1 MERAVSGFVTP
12 GRPSGKVAGLSD
24 REFVRL
30 DVEDSI
36 AQVTLDRPPVNALS
50 IPLYRDIASAFGEID
65 QRTDEIHAAILTGA
79 GRAFCA
85 GRDLKVAGTEDP
97 DERAKWVKAALG
109 SIYHCAVPVV
119 GAVNG
124 AAVGAGLV
132 SAISCDILVASENAF
147 FVMPEI
153 DAGGNPSI
161 AALLR
166 GLNQF
171 QARGLAFLGERHTA
185 EDFYRMGIVRAV
197 LPPEELLPEA
207 RRLAGILAAK
217 DPLTLRMAKW
227 SANEVEALFSNFE
240 QAYRAIES
248 RVSAVTMKTDSA
260 KEAAKN
266 FADKRG
272 PLANRQF

>member
-1 MERAVSGFVTP
+1 MDDKDRAE
-12 GRPSGKVAGLSD
+12 KVVDLPD

-36 AQVTLDRPPVNALS
+36 AVVTLDRPPVNALS
-50 IPLYRDIASAFGEID
+50 IGLYRDIASAFNEID
-65 QRTDEIHAAILTGA
+65 QRLDEIHVAILTGA

-85 GRDLKVAGTEDP
+85 GRDLKVAGDEDP

-109 SIYHCAVPVV
+109 SVYHCGVPVI

-132 SAISCDILVASENAF
+132 AAISCDFLVASENAF

-166 GLNQF
+166 GINQF
-171 QARGLAFLGERHTA
+171 QARSLAFLGERHTA
-185 EDFYRMGIVRAV
+185 DEFYRMGIVRAV
-197 LPPEELLPEA
+197 LPPEQLLPEA
-207 RRLAGILAAK
+207 MRLAGILAAK

-248 RVSAVTMKTDSA
+248 RVSAVTMKTDAAKDAA
-260 KEAAKN
+260 KE

-272 PLANRQF
+272 PLSQRQY

>member
-1 MERAVSGFVTP
+1 MV
-12 GRPSGKVAGLSD
+12 GLPD

-30 DVEDSI
+30 DVKDSI
-36 AQVTLDRPPVNALS
+36 ATVTLDRPPVNALS
-50 IPLYRDIASAFGEID
+50 IGLYRDIASAFEEVND
-65 QRTDEIHAAILTGA
+65 RTDEIHAAVLTGA

-85 GRDLKVAGTEDP
+85 GRDLKVSGSEDP

-109 SIYHCAVPVV
+109 SVYHCAVPLI

-132 SAISCDILVASENAF
+132 AAVSCDFLVASENAF

-161 AALLR
+161 ATLLR
-166 GLNQF
+166 GINQF
-171 QARGLAFLGERHTA
+171 QARSLAFLGERHTA
-185 EDFYRMGIVRAV
+185 GDFYRMGIVRAV
-197 LPPEELLPEA
+197 LPPGQLLPEA
-207 RRLAGILAAK
+207 LRLAGILAAK

-248 RVSAVTMKTDSA
+248 RVSAVTLKTESA
-260 KEAAKN
+260 QDAAKN

-272 PLANRQF
+272 PLSNRQY